1 MHGSKLS
8 TENIRRHNRQLQS
21 SEIRSRRDQRRF
33 REQDDLVAE
42 QEDTIDNMVRDAK
55 LRWSNKERRT
65 EEGPLLSDLIDLI
78 FCVLG
83 FVFVLW
89 ALGLF

>member
-21 SEIRSRRDQRRF
+21 SEIRARRDQRRF

-65 EEGPLLSDLIDLI
+65 EGPLLSDLIDLI